1 MNSKY
6 KIYAVSFMG
15 DSEQW
20 KLWYS
25 IRDKIHSII
34 LESIKKNPD
43 ENFEKGKLRLLWDE
57 IKDWGVAA
65 IELNDMGFETHELT
79 EVGNALFVYEVDEP
93 LGFIE
98 NNREYSLRFDF
109 NEDLGCLHVYW
120 TSYEM
125 DESYL

>member
-6 KIYAVSFMG
+6 NICVVSFMG
-15 DSEQW
+15 DSDIRR
-20 KLWYS
+20 LWYS

-65 IELNDMGFETHELT
+65 IELNNMGFETHELT
-79 EVGNALFVYEVDEP
+79 EVGKVLVGYYEVDES

-98 NNREYSLRFDF
+98 NNRDYSVGFNF
-109 NEDLGCLHVYW
+109 NEDLGCLHISW
-120 TSYEM
+120 DSYEL
-125 DESYL
+125 D